1 MRAVLTRVREA
12 SVEIAGQTVGR
23 IGQGYLILLGVAPS
37 DTPAVCRKLAEKCLS
52 LRLFEDE
59 AGKMNLGLEAVGG
72 QVLVVSQFTLFG
84 DTKKG
89 RRPSFVRAAGP
100 ELAVPLYEQFL
111 SECAALGYPPQHGEF
126 GADMQVALVNE
137 GPCTIIIDTDEWK
150 KKE

>member
-126 GADMQVALVNE
+126 GADMQVRSQHD
-137 GPCTIIIDTDEWK
+137 GPVTLILDTEEWG
-150 KKE
+150 